1 MKRVGNIFIGL
12 LCGVTA
18 AMAQEVTNVEAKQV
32 GNMVEVTYD
41 LDQDASIHLLLSR
54 DGGANYT
61 PEPKTVTGDVGN
73 TTSGHKKLV
82 WDMLAD
88 YTDWN
93 LKNARFKVVVG
104 EQKDRVFTINKVPFT
119 MIAVEG
125 GTFIMG
131 ATPEQG
137 EEAEKTE
144 KPAHPV
150 ALSDFYIGQT
160 EVTQGLWR
168 AVMGTSRSYVQEG
181 DNYPVENVNWDDCQ
195 TFIDKINELMA
206 HELGGR
212 RFALPT
218 EAQWEYAARG
228 GKYSK
233 GYKYPGGDE
242 LGDVAWFQ
250 GNSDGTTHPVGT
262 KKANELGLYDMSG
275 NIYEWCYDWHEP
287 YPTDLVSNPSGPV
300 TGKVK
305 GLRGGSL
312 ESEAKRCRIS
322 KRGGNYPDYHNL
334 YNGFRLVLLPNMAS
348 ATAQVNESNVLTL
361 SAHKVLYF
369 SDFAKPVVEKAINE
383 WQLKDEF
390 EKTADWQKRVNET
403 TRNAKIKELTKQ
415 AEADYLKMCTATLQP
430 EVSLSG
436 PYDADNEVFLL
447 FEPRFGDMIVPVPI
461 SEARAFK
468 ENWASVQINPQY
480 FIENDVLSLASMDMY
495 FPSLDKHYLYSNQ
508 ASLKYEQA
516 QVDYNFEPIKISGGS
531 GTVQKGEQTVGQKK
545 LAVGKSQVD
554 LQIPETQAV
563 NPNTFVIIIA
573 NEDYKSVAPVPFAL
587 NDGRTFAKYCQRT
600 LGVPAA
606 NIKVHENATY
616 NDIRLAVAWI
626 KNVCEKYEG
635 DASVI
640 FYYAG
645 HGIPDASDKSAY
657 LLPVDGDGRYVA
669 TGYKLDDLYQRFSE
683 MPAKSVTVMLDAC
696 FSGANRDGQMLASE
710 RGVALKSKGAVP
722 QGNMVVFSAAQGDET
737 ALPYEEEGHGMF
749 TYYLLK
755 KLQDTKGDVTLQDLS
770 QYVIK
775 EVSRNSAVINKPQ
788 TPCIVPSPSLGAEW
802 QKWKIR

>member
-1 MKRVGNIFIGL
+1 M
-12 LCGVTA
+12 
-18 AMAQEVTNVEAKQV
+18 E
-32 GNMVEVTYD
+32 
-41 LDQDASIHLLLSR
+41 SR
-54 DGGANYT
+54 YGY
-61 PEPKTVTGDVGN
+61 
-73 TTSGHKKLV
+73 
-82 WDMLAD
+82 
-88 YTDWN
+88 
-93 LKNARFKVVVG
+93 
-104 EQKDRVFTINKVPFT
+104 Q
-119 MIAVEG
+119 
-125 GTFIMG
+125 
-131 ATPEQG
+131 
-137 EEAEKTE
+137 
-144 KPAHPV
+144 PV
-150 ALSDFYIGQT
+150 L
-160 EVTQGLWR
+160 R
-168 AVMGTSRSYVQEG
+168 
-181 DNYPVENVNWDDCQ
+181 WDDCQ
-195 TFIDKINELMA
+195 IFIDKINELMA
-206 HELGGR
+206 PELGGR

-233 GYKYPGGDE
+233 GYKYPGSDE
-242 LGDVAWFQ
+242 LGDVAWFI

-262 KKANELGLYDMSG
+262 KKANELGLFDMSG

-287 YPTDLVSNPSGPV
+287 YPAELVSNPSGPV
-300 TGKVK
+300 NGKVK

-312 ESEAKRCRIS
+312 ESEAKRCRIA

-348 ATAQVNESNVLTL
+348 ATAQVNESNVLPL

-369 SDFAKPVVEKAINE
+369 SDFAKPIVEKAVNE

-390 EKTADWQKRVNET
+390 EKTVDWQQRVNET
-403 TRNAKIKELTKQ
+403 TRTAKIKELTKK
-415 AEADYLKMCTATLQP
+415 AEEDYLKMCTSTLQP
-430 EVSLSG
+430 DVTLSG

-461 SEARAFK
+461 GEARAFK
-468 ENWASVQINPQY
+468 QNWESVQISPQY

-531 GTVQKGEQTVGQKK
+531 GTVQKGEQTIGQKK
-545 LAVGKSQVD
+545 LAAGKSQVD
-554 LQIPETQAV
+554 LQIPETKAL

-587 NDGRTFAKYCQRT
+587 NDGRTLAKYCQRT

-635 DASVI
+635 EASVI

-669 TGYKLDDLYQRFSE
+669 TGYKLDDLYQKLGE

-737 ALPYEEEGHGMF
+737 ALPFEEEGHGMF

-755 KLQDTKGDVTLQDLS
+755 KLQDTQGDVTLDDLS

-775 EVSRNSAVINKPQ
+775 EVCRKSAVINKPQ
-788 TPCIVPSPSLGAEW
+788 TPSITPSATMGAEW
-802 QKWKIR
+802 KNWKIR